1 MNKVKDFLNELYLD
15 WANNYI
21 TMERMAEDYGMDTDD
36 MNDLVFIA
44 CKVHSKVGI
53 YGEYKNDFE

>member
-1 MNKVKDFLNELYLD
+1 MDNKVNDFLNELYLD

-36 MNDLVFIA
+36 MNDLVFVA
-44 CKVHSKVGI
+44 CKVHNKVGI
-53 YGEYKNDFE
+53 YGE